1 MTSRA
6 VLYGGLMLL
15 FATSA
20 SAQNVFSFDDI
31 PIENEP
37 TIEVDLGPEMLNLLG
52 EASKNEGGEAGV
64 ALEGVTN
71 VRVRMYEDIDG
82 DMQVV
87 LRFVDAT
94 ARRLDADGWHAVVRI
109 RDGNEQIRVYMKPDT
124 GGKLAGVTFM
134 MTDGDVD
141 GDGGGSGSGEAMFI
155 NVAGAFHPA
164 QLGQLAAIGGMGG
177 GVLGVLG
184 IVPGADWGDG
194 EESPET
200 EQD

>member
-1 MTSRA
+1 
-6 VLYGGLMLL
+6 MLL

-71 VRVRMYEDIDG
+71 VRVRMYEDIDA
-82 DMQVV
+82 DMREV
-87 LRFVDAT
+87 LSFVDAT

-134 MTDGDVD
+134 MTAGD
-141 GDGGGSGSGEAMFI
+141 GDGGGGEAMFI

-164 QLGQLAAIGGMGG
+164 QLGQLAAIGGMAG
-177 GVLGVLG
+177 GVIGVLG
-184 IVPGADWGDG
+184 IVPGAAGGDG
-194 EESPET
+194 EESVAT
-200 EQD
+200 GQD